1 MHIRSSHSFLLIS
14 LALPVLAA
22 WESSATA
29 EDSAVISIVAGTGQA
44 GYAGDGGKA
53 TEALL
58 NNPFGVIVA
67 PDGDIVFCDTINHVI
82 RRVSRKSGNIDTL
95 VGNGEKGYDGNGGPA
110 KKARLNE
117 PYEVRFHPG
126 GDLYWVEMQNH
137 IVRRLNART
146 NLVELVAGT
155 GAQGFSGDGGP
166 AVAATMDR
174 PHSIVFDEAGENLY
188 ICDIG
193 NHRIRRVELATGLI
207 STWCGTGKAG
217 ATPDGAAISAETPLN
232 GPRALAIAPDGDFWL
247 ALREGNQV
255 FRLDREEGRLYHVAG
270 TGEKGFHPEARPA
283 KESLLSGPKGV
294 ALSPDGQLIY
304 LADTESH
311 TVRAIDLSTTPPVL
325 RVIAGDGEKGDGPGA
340 PDPLKCRMNR
350 LHGVGVDPVTGDL
363 FIGDSG
369 AHRVRKVSGLPGAAI
384 APLGQY
390 ASEEIEI
397 LGRKGRLTR
406 PVEAAQGNPWMW
418 RTRFYGAFPSVDE
431 ALLADGWHIAFFDF
445 TDQFGSPGAIREMET
460 FYKWAVEERAL
471 HARPILEGFSRG
483 GLSAMNWSIAHPD
496 KVTGIYLDAPVLDI
510 RSWPKPGGG
519 ALWQECL
526 VAYGLTA
533 ETAAGWQGP
542 LTGLESLVAA
552 RLPLFVVAGGADE
565 VVPYVENAGIL
576 ETGYRELGGEIEVIV
591 KAGAGHHPHS
601 LHDPSPVVAWAKRV
615 MAK

>member
-1 MHIRSSHSFLLIS
+1 MDIRLLFFIFGII
-14 LALPVLAA
+14 AA
-22 WESSATA
+22 FPLLTPA
-29 EDSAVISIVAGTGQA
+29 EEFPAIAVIAGTGKS

-53 TEALL
+53 GEALL

-82 RRVSRKSGNIDTL
+82 RRIARKSGIIDTL
-95 VGNGEKGYDGNGGPA
+95 VGTGEKGYDGNGGEA

-137 IVRRLNART
+137 LVRRLNART

-155 GAQGFSGDGGP
+155 GVAGFSGDGGP
-166 AVAATMDR
+166 ATAATMDR
-174 PHSIVFDEAGENLY
+174 PHSIVFDASGENLY
-188 ICDIG
+188 LCDIG
-193 NHRIRRVELATGLI
+193 NHRIRRVELGTGII
-207 STWCGTGKAG
+207 STWCGTGTAG
-217 ATPDGAAISAETPLN
+217 ATPDGAEISAETPLN
-232 GPRALAIAPDGDFWL
+232 GPRALALAPDGDFWL

-255 FRLDREEGRLYHVAG
+255 FRLDIKESRLHLVAG
-270 TGEKGFHPEARPA
+270 TGKKGFHPEARPA
-283 KESLLSGPKGV
+283 KEALLSGPKGV
-294 ALSPDGQLIY
+294 ALSPDGKLVY

-311 TVRAIDLSTTPPVL
+311 TVRAIDLETTPPLL
-325 RVIAGDGEKGDGPGA
+325 RVIAGDGEKGDGPGE

-350 LHGVGVDPVTGDL
+350 LHGVGVDPLSGDL
-363 FIGDSG
+363 LIGDSE
-369 AHRVRKVSGLPGAAI
+369 AHRVRKVSGLPGTPLV
-384 APLGQY
+384 PLGKY
-390 ASEEIEI
+390 ASEEIEL

-406 PVEAAQGNPWMW
+406 PAEAAQGNPWMW

-431 ALLADGWHIAFFDF
+431 ALLAEGWHIAYFDF
-445 TDQFGSPGAIREMET
+445 TDQFGSPGAIREMEA
-460 FYKWAVEERAL
+460 FYQWAVKERML

-526 VAYGLTA
+526 VAYGLTE
-533 ETAAGWQGP
+533 ETAAAWQGP
-542 LTGLESLVAA
+542 LTGLKALVAA
-552 RLPLFVVAGGADE
+552 GLPVFVVAGGADD
-565 VVPYVENAGIL
+565 VVPYAENAGIL
-576 ETGYRELGGEIEVIV
+576 ETRYRELGGEIDLIV

-601 LHDPSPVVAWAKRV
+601 LHDPAPVVAWVKRV
-615 MAK
+615 MTE